1 MKLQKFLTRVLHGSD
16 LSYLNPNKDGLR
28 EKIIKFPHASRND
41 R

>member
-1 MKLQKFLTRVLHGSD
+1 MKLQKLLRVFLHGSD

-28 EKIIKFPHASRND
+28 KKIIKFPHASRND